1 MEASNLLR
9 FVSTLR
15 LQARVEMQYGE
26 RERERERDAKKYQG
40 TRCVDE
46 ETLAVVPPVL
56 ATS

>member
-1 MEASNLLR
+1 MEASNLVR

-26 RERERERDAKKYQG
+26 RERERDAKKHQG

-46 ETLAVVPPVL
+46 ETLAVVPLVL